1 MSSVRN
7 WASGFVMAALIILA
21 PIVAFIVVIT
31 AEMLT
36 DLVTGVGATAVWPVA
51 AGAVALVLLRKYV
64 GQPHTSQL
72 RSEGA

>member
-7 WASGFVMAALIILA
+7 WASGFIMAALILLS
-21 PIVAFIVVIT
+21 PIVAFIVVLT
-31 AEMLT
+31 AEMVT
-36 DLVTGVGATAVWPVA
+36 DLVTRVGATAVWPVA
-51 AGAVALVLLRKYV
+51 AGAVALILLRKYA